1 MFQSAFT
8 RPAAMAVLLLTLTT
22 ILVVTSD
29 QELDGYYKR
38 LGTGYSYGYIGT
50 PPTEQFSSTRNLLD
64 CTALAQRS
72 QSQFFTYNKVSHACK
87 NYSPKNIMT
96 VVSTNNKNE
105 ISFYRNSKW
114 IKVYAISKGAGSKVY
129 NSFLNIG
136 LPSTWNVDK
145 CNGAFCPNFFRH
157 PFLDFWNN
165 LPIDERFDKLFNTGK
180 CYRSLTRRFYITIL
194 GNCEGDRGW
203 LTINEGPHDC
213 QYEKSDHYPIFH
225 YSDTKS
231 KVIWNNEYQI
241 TLA

>member
-22 ILVVTSD
+22 ILIVTSD
-29 QELDGYYKR
+29 QELDGYYKS
-38 LGTGYSYGYIGT
+38 LGPGYSYGYNGT
-50 PPTEQFSSTRNLLD
+50 PPTEQFFSTRNLLD

-96 VVSTNNKNE
+96 VVSTNDTNE

-145 CNGAFCPNFFRH
+145 CNGTFCPNFFRH
-157 PFLDFWNN
+157 PILDFWNN
-165 LPIDERFDKLFNTGK
+165 LPIDERFDKMFNTGK
-180 CYRSLTRRFYITIL
+180 CYRSLCISRLHGHIHPPEAAELTQHMITIDTIDVVNVHPIQL
-194 GNCEGDRGW
+194 TTTGD
-203 LTINEGPHDC
+203 PH
-213 QYEKSDHYPIFH
+213 KSRF
-225 YSDTKS
+225 TF
-231 KVIWNNEYQI
+231 
-241 TLA
+241 